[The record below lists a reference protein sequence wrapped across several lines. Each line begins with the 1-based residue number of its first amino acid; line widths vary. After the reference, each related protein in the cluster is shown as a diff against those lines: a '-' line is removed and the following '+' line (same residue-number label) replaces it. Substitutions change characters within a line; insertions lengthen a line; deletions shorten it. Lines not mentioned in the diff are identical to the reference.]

1 MENQSLYISNFKYFF
16 KHLFFLSLIFF
27 TLIGTIGLFFE
38 RFIIFNSQITG
49 ASKINRILNY
59 QNTNEIPIFGS
70 SRAQGSYCPLIIG
83 DNVFNYG
90 IDGVS
95 SKIWLFFLEQE
106 LKKDKKSHIIINFD
120 LSGFSNY
127 IGSLSNYIPNYS
139 STKNLIGINKNL
151 KYNIPGIKYF
161 GYYEYYF
168 KSFLNEKMNLTKITQ
183 NGGSFEKNTLI
194 EKKFNKLIVKRNYNP
209 DQFIINE
216 IAIKKFENLI
226 KSTTRRIF
234 VVIAPYHISYLNNF
248 NNIEVVND
256 FLNEINKNDNLFVID
271 FRNEFTDN
279 DLFFN
284 TSHLNYNGALHFSE
298 VLKNKIHSFH

>member
-16 KHLFFLSLIFF
+16 KHLFFLLLIFL
-27 TLIGTIGLFFE
+27 TLISTIGLFFE
-38 RFIIFNSQITG
+38 RFIIFNSKITG

-59 QNTNEIPIFGS
+59 QYTNEIPIFGS

-95 SKIWLFFLEQE
+95 SNIWLFFLEQE

-120 LSGFSNY
+120 LSGFNDY
-127 IGSLSNYIPNYS
+127 VGSLSNYIPNYR
-139 STKNLIGINKNL
+139 STKNLVGLNKNF

-194 EKKFNKLIVKRNYNP
+194 EKKFNKLIIERNYNP
-209 DQFIINE
+209 DQFTINE

-226 KSTTRRIF
+226 KSTNRRIF

-248 NNIEVVND
+248 DNIDVVNE
-256 FLNEINKNDNLFVID
+256 FLSEISKNDNLIIID

-284 TSHLNYNGALHFSE
+284 TTHLNYKGALQFSKI
-298 VLKNKIHSFH
+298 LKNKIHSFQ

>member
-16 KHLFFLSLIFF
+16 KYLFFLSLIFF
-27 TLIGTIGLFFE
+27 TLICTIGLFFE
-38 RFIIFNSQITG
+38 RFVIFNSQITG

-59 QNTNEIPIFGS
+59 QYTNEIPIFGS

-90 IDGVS
+90 IDGIS
-95 SKIWLFFLEQE
+95 SNIWLFFLEQE

-120 LSGFSNY
+120 LSGFSNH
-127 IGSLSNYIPNYS
+127 IGSISNYIPNYS
-139 STKNLIGINKNL
+139 STKNLTGSIKNF

-194 EKKFNKLIVKRNYNP
+194 EKKFNKLIEKRYYNP
-209 DQFIINE
+209 DKFVIND

-226 KSTTRRIF
+226 NSTSRRIF

-271 FRNEFTDN
+271 FRNEFTNN

-284 TSHLNYNGALHFSE
+284 TTHLNYNGALHFSE
-298 VLKNKIHSFH
+298 ILKNKIHSFN